1 MLLEDEEFFFLK
13 SDEKKTSSN
22 NNLLQYC
29 FDFCDIKDIL
39 NLSLTSKKI
48 RELTQNVDYK
58 FEFAI
63 EKNFFSNYSNY
74 E

>member
-1 MLLEDEEFFFLK
+1 MLLEDEEFFVLK

-63 EKNFFSNYSNY
+63 EKNFFSNYLNY